1 MFKVALVSKVK
12 RCEIF
17 EVNFVMNFVYL
28 ETNFVYL
35 ETNFVHLEKNFVYLE
50 TEIEV
55 SLSENI
61 AFRAF
66 GDVDI

>member
-1 MFKVALVSKVK
+1 MHL
-12 RCEIF
+12 ET
-17 EVNFVMNFVYL
+17 NFVHF

-35 ETNFVHLEKNFVYLE
+35 ESQD
-50 TEIEV
+50 EV
-55 SLSENI
+55 LLAKKV